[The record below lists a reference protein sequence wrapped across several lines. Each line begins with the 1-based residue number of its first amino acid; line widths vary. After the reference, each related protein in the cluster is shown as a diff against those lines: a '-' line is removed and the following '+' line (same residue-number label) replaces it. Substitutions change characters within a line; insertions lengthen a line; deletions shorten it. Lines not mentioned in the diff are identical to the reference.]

1 MSKYRAK
8 IVVAD
13 GLRFHS
19 QGEYA
24 RWLELRILE
33 AAGKIKALKRQV
45 SYALRIAGH
54 PLLIRSDRYPNGRGC
69 RYVADFEYV
78 EDGIRIVEDYKGF
91 DTSEARLRRAVFE
104 ATTGLRIR
112 ITGPA
117 AQRTRAA

>member
-1 MSKYRAK
+1 MDRCAHRRLGVYNPFWVAAVERLSMSKYRAK

-91 DTSEARLRRAVFE
+91 D
-104 ATTGLRIR
+104 
-112 ITGPA
+112 
-117 AQRTRAA
+117 